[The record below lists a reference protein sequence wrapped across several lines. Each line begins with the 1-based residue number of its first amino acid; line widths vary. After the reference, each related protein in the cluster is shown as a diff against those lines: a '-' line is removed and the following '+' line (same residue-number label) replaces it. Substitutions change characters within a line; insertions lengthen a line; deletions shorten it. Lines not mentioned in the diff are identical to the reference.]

1 MELEDKRKQ
10 LEDYLK
16 GLGSVCVAF
25 SGGVDS
31 TFLLAAAHKVLG
43 DKVLGVTVRASMN
56 PEWEFAEARRLA
68 EAIGVRLVILEADAF
83 AVKEFQEN
91 RKDRCYYC
99 KRGIFESIGA
109 VAAQHGITYVAD
121 GSNADD
127 ESDFRPGTR
136 ATKELGVV
144 SPLKEADL
152 SKDDIRRLSKDMGL
166 ATWDKPSFACLA
178 SRIPYGTPITEEKL
192 RMIEGAEEYLLNLGF
207 KQFRV
212 RHHGEIARIEVLPS
226 ERQRLFRDGLID
238 GIVSRFKEMGF
249 AYVTLDLEGYRSGS
263 LNEVL
268 SENELQD
275 A

>member
-1 MELEDKRKQ
+1 MELEDKQNHLK
-10 LEDYLK
+10 DYLK
-16 GLGSVCVAF
+16 ELGSLCVAF

-31 TFLLAAAHKVLG
+31 TFLLAVAHEVLG
-43 DKVLGVTVRASMN
+43 DKVLGVTVRAAMN
-56 PEWEFAEARRLA
+56 PEWEFEEARRLA

-83 AVKEFQEN
+83 AVAEFKEN

-99 KRGIFESIGA
+99 KRGIFEMIGE
-109 VAAQHGITYVAD
+109 VAAENGITYVAD

-144 SPLKEADL
+144 SPLKEAGL
-152 SKDDIRRLSKDMGL
+152 TKDDIRRLSKEMDL

-192 RMIEGAEEYLLNLGF
+192 RMIEGAEEHLLKLGF

-226 ERQRLFRDGLID
+226 ERQRLFSDGLID

-268 SENELQD
+268 SEDELKD

>member
-1 MELEDKRKQ
+1 MELKDKQRQ
-10 LEDYLK
+10 LKDYLK
-16 GLGSVCVAF
+16 ELGSLCVAF

-31 TFLLAAAHKVLG
+31 TFLLAAAHEVLG
-43 DKVLGVTVRASMN
+43 DKVLAVTVRASMN

-68 EAIGVRLVILEADAF
+68 ETIGVRLVILEADAF
-83 AVKEFQEN
+83 AIAEFREN

-99 KRGIFESIGA
+99 KRGIFESIGE
-109 VAAQHGITYVAD
+109 VAAKNGIAHVAD

-127 ESDFRPGTR
+127 ESDFRPGNR

-144 SPLKEADL
+144 SPLKQAGL
-152 SKDDIRRLSKDMGL
+152 TKDDIRHLSKEMGL
-166 ATWDKPSFACLA
+166 PTWDKPSFACLA

-192 RMIEGAEEYLLNLGF
+192 RMIEGAEEHLLNLGF

-226 ERQRLFRDGLID
+226 ERQRLFSNGLID
-238 GIVSRFKEMGF
+238 GIVSRFKEIGF

-268 SENELQD
+268 SEQELKEG
-275 A
+275 